1 MQASAVAMPLM
12 KYSFAEIKRR
22 SVARTKS
29 SSFSG
34 NTGPISE
41 ASAADLEDL
50 VRILQR
56 SENHLLATR
65 ILLGSWHSSPSKA
78 QVHLSLI
85 ICYFEI
91 FSSNHSDVAF
101 IFSCFA
107 HHCCLCAEK
116 C

>member
-29 SSFSG
+29 SSSSG
-34 NTGPISE
+34 NTGPIIE

-65 ILLGSWHSSPSKA
+65 ILLGSWHSSQSKA
-78 QVHLSLI
+78 QVLNLVFYLSSFFDRFNI
-85 ICYFEI
+85 SAHKHVVSFIP
-91 FSSNHSDVAF
+91 VA
-101 IFSCFA
+101 
-107 HHCCLCAEK
+107 
-116 C
+116 